1 MTDPQLHD
9 RLHRAADPI
18 DADPEARLDSLHA
31 GARSRARRRKAAG
44 LTTGVAVALLVATV
58 AWQMR
63 PGGARVA
70 GAGSTLSGTMA
81 YFSYDGG
88 APGMSVRA
96 RTFGGSDAEIVAV
109 NNFSPVEFSPDGT
122 QLAYAQRAGDGT
134 AMTVANADGSNAH
147 EVGHGLGAEQLSW
160 SPDGTRLA
168 FIARPG
174 GDVAGNDVSIL
185 DLVTGDVTRLP
196 GADGY
201 WWQQIA
207 WSPDGSQIAL
217 AGELLKP
224 DSANGIYLLP
234 LDGGALTPLKTDLN
248 WTEFMDWSPDGTQLA
263 LSVRQ
268 SPMTSDPGDYQ
279 WDVAVINA
287 DGSGFTQLTNRPGW
301 DNFPVWSP
309 DGQWIAFSSDRD
321 ASAAQLQMNGS
332 PEPPNGTFGGVG
344 TYVMRPDGTDVQ
356 PVLLAGDGALAVAT
370 DWKS

>member
-18 DADPEARLDSLHA
+18 DADPEARLDALHA
-31 GARSRARRRKAAG
+31 GVRTHARRRRAAG
-44 LTTGVAVALLVATV
+44 LAAGVAVALLVSAV

-81 YFSYDGG
+81 YSSYDFGN
-88 APGMSVRA
+88 PTMSVRA
-96 RTFGGSDAEIVAV
+96 RTFGGSDTEIVAV
-109 NNFSPVEFSPDGT
+109 INDSPVEFSPDGT

-147 EVGHGLGAEQLSW
+147 EVGQGLGAEQLSW

-168 FIARPG
+168 FIAQPSG
-174 GDVAGNDVSIL
+174 NVAGKDVSIL
-185 DLVTGDVTRLP
+185 DLATGDVTRLP

-217 AGELLKP
+217 AGSLPKP

-234 LDGGALTPLKTDLN
+234 LDGGALTQLKTDLN
-248 WTEFMDWSPDGTQLA
+248 WTEFMDWSPDGSQLA
-263 LSVRQ
+263 FSIRNVPFPADRA
-268 SPMTSDPGDYQ
+268 DYE

-287 DGSGFTQLTNRPGW
+287 DGTGFSQLTDRPGW

-309 DGQWIAFSSDRD
+309 DGNWIAFSSDRD
-321 ASAAQLQMNGS
+321 ASATQQQANSDGN
-332 PEPPNGTFGGVG
+332 PNGTFGGVG
-344 TYVMRPDGTDVQ
+344 IYVMHPDGSDVQ

-370 DWKS
+370 DWRA

>member
-1 MTDPQLHD
+1 MSDPQVHD
-9 RLHRAADPI
+9 RLHRAADLVDV
-18 DADPEARLDSLHA
+18 DAEGRLDALHV
-31 GARSRARRRKAAG
+31 GARAHIRRRRAAG
-44 LTTGVAVALLVATV
+44 LVVGVAVALLVSAV

-63 PGGARVA
+63 PSGTRVA
-70 GAGSTLSGTMA
+70 GGEPALTGTMA

-88 APGMSVRA
+88 SSMSVRA
-96 RTFGGSDAEIVAV
+96 QTFRGSDSEVVADS
-109 NNFSPVEFSPDGT
+109 NFSPVEFSPDGT

-147 EVGHGLGAEQLSW
+147 EVGQGLGAEQLSW

-168 FIARPG
+168 FIAQPG
-174 GDVAGNDVSIL
+174 GEVAGMTVSIL
-185 DLVTGDVTRLP
+185 DLDTGDVTRLP

-201 WWQQIA
+201 VWQQIA

-217 AGELLKP
+217 AGELPKP
-224 DSANGIYLLP
+224 DRAYGIYLLP
-234 LDGGALTPLKTDLN
+234 LDGGALTPLTTDLN

-263 LSVRQ
+263 FSVRT
-268 SPMTSDPGDYQ
+268 SPWTADRGDYQ

-287 DGSGFTQLTNRPGW
+287 DGSGFTQLTDRPGW

-321 ASAAQLQMNGS
+321 ASAAQLEANGS
-332 PEPPNGTFGGVG
+332 PDATTFGGVG

-356 PVLLAGDGALAVAT
+356 PVLVAGDGAFRVAT
-370 DWKS
+370 DWKA

>member
-31 GARSRARRRKAAG
+31 GARSRARRRRAAG
-44 LTTGVAVALLVATV
+44 LATGVAVALLVATV

-63 PGGARVA
+63 PAGTRVA

-88 APGMSVRA
+88 APSMSVRA
-96 RTFGGSDAEIVAV
+96 RTFGGSDTELMAE
-109 NNFSPVEFSPDGT
+109 NNYAPVEFSPDGT

-147 EVGHGLGAEQLSW
+147 EVGQGLGAEQLSW

-168 FIARPG
+168 FIAQISSDG
-174 GDVAGNDVSIL
+174 AGTAVSIL
-185 DLVTGDVTRLP
+185 DLATGEVVRLP
-196 GADGY
+196 AADGY
-201 WWQQIA
+201 LWSQIA
-207 WSPDGSQIAL
+207 WSPDGAQIAL
-217 AGELLKP
+217 YGKLAQLEGS
-224 DSANGIYLLP
+224 DDGNGIYLMPVEGGP
-234 LDGGALTPLKTDLN
+234 LVVLKADVT
-248 WTEFMDWSPDGTQLA
+248 TEFMDWSPDGSQLA
-263 LSVRQ
+263 FSVRNV
-268 SPMTSDPGDYQ
+268 PWPADRGDYG
-279 WDVAVINA
+279 WDIAIINA
-287 DGSGFTQLTNRPGW
+287 DGTGFQQLTDRSTW

-321 ASAAQLQMNGS
+321 ASAAQLEANGS
-332 PEPPNGTFGGVG
+332 PGATTFGGVG
-344 TYVMRPDGTDVQ
+344 IYVMRPDGSDVQ

-370 DWKS
+370 DWRA